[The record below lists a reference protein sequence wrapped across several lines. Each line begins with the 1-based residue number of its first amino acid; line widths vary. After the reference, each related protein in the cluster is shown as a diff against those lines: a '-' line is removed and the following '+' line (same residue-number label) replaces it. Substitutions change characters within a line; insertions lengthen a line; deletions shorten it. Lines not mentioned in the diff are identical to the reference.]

1 MLAPMTL
8 TSLAF
13 SVAVLAQQPP
23 ALPAAA
29 AFRTEFQVGI
39 RIVAGV
45 VPRPEANARQRPCE
59 AADRRRP
66 GGKAPAIRANGG
78 CHAI

>member
-13 SVAVLAQQPP
+13 SAAILAQQPP
-23 ALPAAA
+23 ALPEAA
-29 AFRTEFQVGI
+29 AFSIEFQVGI
-39 RIVAGV
+39 RIVAGP
-45 VPRPEANARQRPCE
+45 VPRLATGARQRSCPTAHRRLRGGN
-59 AADRRRP
+59 AA
-66 GGKAPAIRANGG
+66 ATRANGG